1 MNELD
6 ILNNQKKL
14 PHFDQYFKHNDYIQ
28 NFELAAA
35 MDITQHRV
43 FDTLMSCVQTLK
55 YHKHDYLFENQT
67 GGKTIKLNLDFFLQR
82 YLKSHKI
89 KSIKKSELRMAVKS
103 LAEIV
108 VVKDTSEGIRAR
120 PVFQD
125 VFANTKYNRLE
136 IEISKY
142 FSYDSLAPG
151 KDTKSP
157 GYTKLLSSNQAALK
171 SVYARIFYQ
180 YFLSKLAFQNNI
192 EIEIEIP
199 KLHKILGLVNEEGKF
214 LKGKKGYAETSQF
227 KRRCIKESKELINN
241 NTELELEIIDIKE
254 GRKLVAFLFKVKF
267 KNKEKTI
274 NSPDNQLDG
283 LKPKKEDFKTKD
295 DFIKYMKIYYKNSK
309 ITNGVPD
316 CPISDFVVLDKNGML
331 CLENE
336 NKGIYR
342 YSQNNK
348 IDYDFSQ
355 KIWLWLYENIDRIG
369 RFIQVN
375 KLDVLNDKFKNINV
389 EIENKVFACE
399 NIEKDEEYWIISVKN
414 NDGIAK
420 LKISTQ
426 NDVEEY
432 INSIKV

>member
-1 MNELD
+1 MNELEIVKD
-6 ILNNQKKL
+6 QERL

-55 YHKHDYLFENQT
+55 YHKHDYLFENNT
-67 GGKTIKLNLDFFLQR
+67 GGKTIKLNLDFFMQR

-89 KSIKKSELRMAVKS
+89 KNIKKSELRMAVKS

-108 VVKDTSEGIRAR
+108 VVKDTKEGIVAR
-120 PVFQD
+120 PVFQE

-241 NTELELEIIDIKE
+241 HTELDLDIIDIKN

-267 KNKEKTI
+267 KEKEKT
-274 NSPDNQLDG
+274 NNGADNQLDE
-283 LKPKKEDFKTKD
+283 LKPKKEDFKSKD

-309 ITNGVPD
+309 ITNMVPN
-316 CPISDFVVLDKNGML
+316 CPISDYIVLDKNGML
-331 CLENE
+331 CLENKE
-336 NKGIYR
+336 KGIYR
-342 YSQNNK
+342 YSDNNK
-348 IDYDFSQ
+348 IDYNFSQ
-355 KIWLWLYENIDRIG
+355 KIWSWLYDNIDRVG
-369 RFIQVN
+369 RFKQISQI
-375 KLDVLNDKFKNINV
+375 DIINDKYKDEKV
-389 EIENKVFACE
+389 EINNNIFACE
-399 NIEKDEEYWIISVKN
+399 NIKKDKEYWIVTVKN
-414 NDGIAK
+414 ENDTAK
-420 LKISTQ
+420 IKIPLKEKI
-426 NDVEEY
+426 EEY
-432 INSIKV
+432 LESIKV